1 MRSGVQAYVFDAYGT
16 LFDVNSVGALA
27 ERLAPGH
34 GAAIARSWRT
44 KQLEYTWLGS
54 LMERRSDFAAVTEQA
69 LDYTLAELMLPLDAD
84 ARARLIE
91 AWLELPPYPDA
102 IETLDALAP
111 MPRIVLSNGTRGML
125 DPLLER
131 SGVAAHV
138 DGVISV
144 DEAGVYKPSPRV
156 YELAAQRLKLAP
168 EQIGFVSANGWDAVG
183 AKAYGFTVWWI
194 NRAGIPIDRHGPAPD
209 SVIGELREVRR

>member
-1 MRSGVQAYVFDAYGT
+1 
-16 LFDVNSVGALA
+16 
-27 ERLAPGH
+27 
-34 GAAIARSWRT
+34 
-44 KQLEYTWLGS
+44 
-54 LMERRSDFAAVTEQA
+54 MERRSDFAAVTEQA

-125 DPLLER
+125 DPLLEH